1 MADCENLAGCP
12 FFHNIIPNMPITA
25 QYLKNTY
32 CHGDPQ
38 QCARYIV
45 GKALGKDKVPL
56 ELFPEE
62 NARAERLIAMH
73 R

>member
-12 FFHNIIPNMPITA
+12 FFNNIIPNMPITA

-32 CHGDPQ
+32 CHGDSC
-38 QCARYIV
+38 QCARYMV
-45 GKALGKDKVPL
+45 CKALGKNKVPL

-62 NARAERLIAMH
+62 SARAERIIAMYK
-73 R
+73 